1 MESSESGAE
10 SQTVSMLDSMRKPF
24 FVVSL
29 IAIFLAVF
37 VELGSMA
44 VLGPHT
50 SASTFGVSPTGK
62 AIPAMAFLDGLVF
75 YATLIIG
82 IALLIPER
90 VQSKVQ
96 GIVTLIFSILLVLAC
111 IVVIFADIA
120 LLILMVSLL
129 MSVPFGTMVYLAV
142 WSTFDINGARAALS
156 LLMTLKIVFAICLVL
171 AHQRF
176 LQNKGFVLIIITS
189 LVSNLIIAF
198 LHGLVPGFLV
208 SITDDIAAI
217 IVCILAIIW
226 AVVYLIGGIVSVIKV
241 IV

>member
-1 MESSESGAE
+1 
-10 SQTVSMLDSMRKPF
+10 MLDSMRKPF

-50 SASTFGVSPTGK
+50 STSTFGVSPTGK

-96 GIVTLIFSILLVLAC
+96 GIVTLIFSILLVLGC

-142 WSTFDINGARAALS
+142 WATFDVSGARAALS
-156 LLMTLKIVFAICLVL
+156 LLMTLKIVFAVCLVL

-176 LQNKGFVLIIITS
+176 LQNKGYVLIIITS
-189 LVSNLIIAF
+189 FVSNLIIAF

-217 IVCILAIIW
+217 IICILAIIW

>member
-1 MESSESGAE
+1 
-10 SQTVSMLDSMRKPF
+10 MLDSMRKPF
-24 FVVSL
+24 LVVSL
-29 IAIFLAVF
+29 IAIFVAVL

-44 VLGPHT
+44 ILGPHT
-50 SASTFGVSPTGK
+50 PPPLGISPTGK
-62 AIPAMAFLDGLVF
+62 AIPAMAFLDGLIF
-75 YATLIIG
+75 FATLLIT

-96 GIVTLIFSILLVLAC
+96 GIVTLVFSFLLVLGC
-111 IVVIFADIA
+111 IVVIFADIQ

-129 MSVPFGTMVYLAV
+129 MSIPFGTMVYLAV
-142 WSTFDINGARAALS
+142 WSNFGVSGARAALS
-156 LLMTLKIVFAICLVL
+156 LIMLLKIVFAVCLVL

-176 LQNKGFVLIIITS
+176 LKNKGLVLIIITS

-198 LHGLVPGFLV
+198 LHGFVPGFLV

-217 IVCILAIIW
+217 IICILAIIW

>member
-1 MESSESGAE
+1 MLESI
-10 SQTVSMLDSMRKPF
+10 RKPF

-29 IAIFLAVF
+29 IAIFLAVL

-44 VLGPHT
+44 ALGHPART
-50 SASTFGVSPTGK
+50 LDIAVNGK
-62 AIPAMAFLDGLVF
+62 AVPAMALLDGLVL

-96 GIVTLIFSILLVLAC
+96 GIVTLVFSVLLLLAS
-111 IVVIFADIA
+111 IGAIIADIT

-129 MSVPFGTMVYLAV
+129 MSPIFGTIAYFAV
-142 WSTFDINGARAALS
+142 WAGFATSGPRMALS
-156 LLMTLKIVFAICLVL
+156 LLMTLKIVFAVCLVL

-176 LQNKGFVLIIITS
+176 LQNKGLVLIIVTS
-189 LVSNLIIAF
+189 FLANFIIVF
-198 LHGLVPGFLV
+198 LYGLVPGFLV
-208 SITDDIAAI
+208 SIADVIAAI
-217 IVCILAIIW
+217 IICILAIIW

>member
-1 MESSESGAE
+1 
-10 SQTVSMLDSMRKPF
+10 MLDSMRKPF
-24 FVVSL
+24 LVVSL

-50 SASTFGVSPTGK
+50 ASSTFGVSPTGK

-75 YATLIIG
+75 YATLIIT

-96 GIVTLIFSILLVLAC
+96 GIVTLVFSLLLVLGC
-111 IVVIFADIA
+111 IAVVFADLA
-120 LLILMVSLL
+120 LLILMISLL

-142 WSTFDINGARAALS
+142 WSSFDTQGAAVALS
-156 LLMTLKIVFAICLVL
+156 LLMTLKIIFAVCLVL

-176 LQNKGFVLIIITS
+176 LQNKGLVLIILTS

-198 LHGLVPGFLV
+198 LQGLVPGFLV
-208 SITDDIAAI
+208 SITDDLAAI

>member
-1 MESSESGAE
+1 
-10 SQTVSMLDSMRKPF
+10 MLDSMRKPF

-96 GIVTLIFSILLVLAC
+96 GIVTLIFSILLVLVC

-226 AVVYLIGGIVSVIKV
+226 AVVYLIGGIVSVIKI